1 MTLKIFLVRSE
12 LAYQEHML
20 LLLQTE
26 GVDLLAHLRLRLQE
40 FLPKLFYVSIP
51 LLQLSLSFL
60 CDLLFHTQHFF
71 QDVNVLLESAGDL
84 LVLLEFVS
92 QENLDAA

>member
-1 MTLKIFLVRSE
+1 
-12 LAYQEHML
+12 ML

-26 GVDLLAHLRLRLQE
+26 SVDLLAHLRFRLQKL
-40 FLPKLFYVSIP
+40 LPQLSYVCVS
-51 LLQLSLSFL
+51 LLQLCLRFL
-60 CDLLFHTQHFF
+60 RDLLLHTKHLF

-92 QENLDAA
+92 QENLDAS